1 MWGKQADKSKLE
13 YRNHIN
19 RKTLVN
25 LMITEQRLQHA
36 HEFESDQMRI
46 LDRERNFNER
56 LTSEMLHIK
65 NAKNELKF
73 INGYTIS

>member
-1 MWGKQADKSKLE
+1 
-13 YRNHIN
+13 
-19 RKTLVN
+19 
-25 LMITEQRLQHA
+25 MITEQRLQHD